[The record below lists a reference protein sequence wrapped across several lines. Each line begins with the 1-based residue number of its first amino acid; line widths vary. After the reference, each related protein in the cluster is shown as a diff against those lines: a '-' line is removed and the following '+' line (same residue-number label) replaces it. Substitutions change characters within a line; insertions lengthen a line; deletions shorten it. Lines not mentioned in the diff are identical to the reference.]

1 MYPLMGLKLHPGFNL
16 DLARVLSDDMEC
28 TRGNVALGINKMLE
42 IGFGLYSMIVLQA
55 NNFPYKYFDI
65 CSFSQTDIKGD

>member
-28 TRGNVALGINKMLE
+28 TRGNVALGINKMLDLDCLE
-42 IGFGLYSMIVLQA
+42 IGVGNYSMSVLTFVSVHLAKQ
-55 NNFPYKYFDI
+55 I
-65 CSFSQTDIKGD
+65 